1 MATKKRSGEEIND
14 RQILCGMGIKLRRL
28 TAGICLVTQLVFPM
42 AAAAQGVVN
51 AATQQPVPAQIA
63 IANAN
68 TVPYTLGALESAQS
82 VAERFGISV
91 AELRK
96 LNQFRTFARG
106 FDNVRQGDELDVPAQ
121 VSKKNLTPPPGNS
134 SDNLE
139 QQIAS
144 TSQQIGSLLAEDMN
158 SEQAANMA
166 RGWASSQ
173 TSGAMTDWLSRFGT
187 ARITLGVDEDFSLKN
202 SQFDF
207 LHPWYETPDN
217 LFFSQHTLH
226 RTDERTQINNGL
238 GWRHFTPTWLSGINF
253 FFDHDLS
260 RYHSRAGIGAEYW
273 RDYLKLSSNGY
284 LRLTNWRSA
293 PELDNDYEA
302 RPANGWD
309 VRAEGWLPA
318 WPHLGGKLVYEQ
330 YYGDEVALF
339 DKDDR
344 QSNPHA
350 ITAGL
355 NYTPFPLMTF
365 SAEQRQGKQGENDT
379 RFAVDFT
386 WQPGSAMQK
395 QLDPNEVAARRSL
408 AGSRY
413 DLVDRNNN
421 IVLEYRKK
429 ELVRLTLTDP
439 VTGKSG
445 EVKSLVSSL
454 QTKYAL
460 KGYNFEA
467 TALEAAG
474 GKVVTTGKDI
484 LVTLPAYRFTSTP
497 ETDNT
502 WPIEVTAEDVKGNFS
517 NREQSMVV
525 VQAPTLS
532 QKDSSVSL
540 STQTLSADSHSTAT
554 LTFIAHDAAGN
565 PVIGL
570 VLSTRHEGVQDITLS
585 DWKDNGDGSYTQI
598 LTTGAMSGTLTLMP
612 QLNGVDAAKAPAVVN
627 IISVSSSRTHSS
639 IKIDKDRY
647 LSGNPIEVTVE
658 LRDENDKPVKEQK
671 QQLNTAVSIDNVK
684 PGVTTDWKETA
695 DGVYKATYT
704 AYTKGSGLT
713 AKLLMQNWN
722 EDLHTAG
729 FIIDANPQSAKI
741 ATLSASNNGVLTNEN
756 AANTVSVNV
765 ADEGSNPIN
774 DHTVTFAVL
783 SGSATSFNNQNT
795 AKTDVNGLATFDL
808 KSSKQEDNTV
818 EVTLENG
825 VKQTLIVSFVGDS
838 STAQV
843 DLQKSK
849 NEVVADGNDSATM
862 TATVRDA
869 KGNLLNDVKV
879 TFNVNSAAAKL
890 SQTEVNSHDGIATA
904 TLTSLK
910 NGDYT
915 VTASVSSGSQA
926 NQQVIFIGDQST
938 AALTFSV
945 PSGDITVTNTAP
957 LHMTATLQD
966 KNGNPLKDK
975 EITFSVPND
984 VASRFSISNSGKGMT
999 DSNGTAIASLT
1010 GTLAGTHM
1018 ITARLANSNVSDTQP
1033 MTFVADKDRA
1043 VVVLQ
1048 TSRAEIIGNGV
1059 DETTLTATVKDP
1071 FDNVVK
1077 NLSVVFRT
1085 SPADTQL
1092 SLNARNTNEN
1102 GIAEVTLKGTVLG
1115 VYTAE
1120 ATLPNGNND
1129 TTTVNIAPDASNALV
1144 TLNIP
1149 AQQVVTNNSDSV
1161 QLTATVKDP
1170 SNHPVAGI
1178 TVNFTMPQDVAANFT
1193 LENNGIAI
1201 TQANGEAHVTLKG
1214 KKAGTHT
1221 VTATLGNN
1229 NASDAQPVTFVADK
1243 DSAVVVL
1250 QTSKAEIIGNGVDE
1264 TTLTATVKDPFDN
1277 AVKDL
1282 QVTFSTNPADT
1293 QLSQSKSNTNDSG
1306 VAEVTLK
1313 GTVLGVHTVEATLL
1327 NGNGYTTTVNIAPD
1341 ASNAQVTLNIPAQQV
1356 VTNNSDSVQLTAMVK
1371 DPSNH
1376 PVAGITVNFTMPQDV
1391 AANFTLENNGIAITQ
1406 ANGEAHVTLKGKK
1419 AGTHTVTATLGNNN
1433 TSDSQPVTFVADKT
1447 SAQVVLQMSKD
1458 EITGNGVDNATLTA
1472 TVKDQFDNE
1481 VNNLPVTF
1489 SSASSGLTLT
1499 PGVSNTNESGI
1510 AQATLA
1516 GVAFGEQTVTASL
1529 ANNGA
1534 SDNKTVHFIGDT
1546 AAAKIIEL
1554 TPVPDSIIAGTPQ
1567 NSSGSVITATVVD
1580 NNGFPVKGVTVSFTS
1595 RTKSA
1600 EMTNG
1605 GQAVTNEQGKA
1616 TVTYTNTRSSRETG
1630 ARPDTIEASLENGS
1644 STLST
1649 SIQVDAD
1656 ASTAHLTSLYTLYDT
1671 QLAGDDTTLYI
1682 TVNDNYGNGVPLHQ
1696 VTLSVS
1702 PSEGVTLSNNG
1713 INTTNHDGYLY
1724 ASMTA
1729 TKAGVYQ
1736 VTATLDNGDSMQH
1749 TVTYVPN
1756 VANAEITLAASKDPV
1771 IADNNDLT
1779 TLTATVADTE
1789 GNAIANAEV
1798 TFTLPEDVRANFTL
1812 SDGGKAITDTE
1823 GKAKV
1828 TLKGTKAGAH
1838 TVTAS
1843 MAGGKSGQLVV
1854 NFTADTL
1861 TAQVNLNVT
1870 EDNFLANNIGM
1881 TKLQATVTDGN
1892 GNPLANEAV
1901 TFTLPADVSA
1911 SFTLGQGGS
1920 AITDINGKA
1929 EVTLS
1934 GTKSGTYPVTVSVNS
1949 YGVSDTKPVTLIAD
1963 AGTAK
1968 LAGFTASSSSF
1979 TASTTEG
1986 VTLTAS
1992 VTDAYGNPLEGIKVN
2007 FRGPATTLS
2016 NTSVETDAQG
2026 KAEILVTSTIA
2037 GTKVVTA
2044 NLAIAPTEA
2053 AIRMLT
2059 VNADVDSAT
2068 ITSLEMPEG
2077 QVIIREPIAVK
2088 AHVDDQFGNP
2098 VADQLV
2104 TFSAEPS
2111 SFNMVISQDTVST
2124 NRQGIAEVT
2133 MTPGRYGS
2141 YTVKASL
2148 ANGSFY
2154 EKDLVVIDLRLTLT
2168 SSSPLI
2174 GVNDPSGATLTV
2186 RLTHA
2191 NGAPLSHELVTFS
2204 VTPEGATL
2212 SSQTATTNTSGEA
2225 QVVLTSNKVGTYVV
2239 TASIHSGVIIQT
2251 QTTVKVTGNPSTA
2264 YVASFIADPS
2274 TLTANNSDISTL
2286 KATVEDSSGNLVEG
2300 VNVNFVLKS
2309 GSATLT
2315 SLTAVTDQNGLGDNK
2330 RERSDDR
2337 ERHGKRR
2344 NELWWSANSRYNA
2357 GGRPGRRLAV
2367 RP

>member
-1 MATKKRSGEEIND
+1 MLARSGKVSMATKKRSGEEIND

-28 TAGICLVTQLVFPM
+28 TAGICLITQLAFPM

-121 VSKKNLTPPPGNS
+121 VSEKKLTPPPGNS

-173 TSGAMTDWLSRFGT
+173 ASGAMTDWLSRFGT

-207 LHPWYETPDN
+207 LHPWYKTPDN

-238 GWRHFTPTWLSGINF
+238 GWRHFTPTWMSGINF

-309 VRAEGWLPA
+309 VRAESWLPA

-460 KGYNFEA
+460 KGYNVEA

-502 WPIEVTAEDVKGNFS
+502 WPIEVTAEDVKGNLS

-540 STQTLSADSHSTAT
+540 STQTLNADSHSTAT

-565 PVIGL
+565 PVVGL

-671 QQLNTAVSIDNVK
+671 QQLNNAVSIDNVK

-741 ATLSASNNGVLTNEN
+741 ATLSASNNGVLANEN

-774 DHTVTFAVL
+774 DHTVTFVVL

-849 NEVVADGNDSATM
+849 NEVVADGNDSVTM

-869 KGNLLNDVKV
+869 KGNLLNDVMV
-879 TFNVNSAAAKL
+879 TFNVNSAEAKL

-910 NGDYT
+910 NGDYR

-926 NQQVIFIGDQST
+926 NQQVNFIGDQST
-938 AALTFSV
+938 AALTLSV

-957 LHMTATLQD
+957 QYMTATLQD

-984 VASRFSISNSGKGMT
+984 VASKFSISNGGKGMT
-999 DSNGTAIASLT
+999 DSNGVAIASLT

-1018 ITARLANSNVSDTQP
+1018 IMARLANSNVSDAQP
-1033 MTFVADKDRA
+1033 MTFVADKDR
-1043 VVVLQ
+1043 
-1048 TSRAEIIGNGV
+1048 
-1059 DETTLTATVKDP
+1059 
-1071 FDNVVK
+1071 
-1077 NLSVVFRT
+1077 
-1085 SPADTQL
+1085 
-1092 SLNARNTNEN
+1092 
-1102 GIAEVTLKGTVLG
+1102 
-1115 VYTAE
+1115 
-1120 ATLPNGNND
+1120 
-1129 TTTVNIAPDASNALV
+1129 
-1144 TLNIP
+1144 
-1149 AQQVVTNNSDSV
+1149 
-1161 QLTATVKDP
+1161 
-1170 SNHPVAGI
+1170 
-1178 TVNFTMPQDVAANFT
+1178 
-1193 LENNGIAI
+1193 
-1201 TQANGEAHVTLKG
+1201 
-1214 KKAGTHT
+1214 
-1221 VTATLGNN
+1221 
-1229 NASDAQPVTFVADK
+1229 
-1243 DSAVVVL
+1243 AVVVL

-1264 TTLTATVKDPFDN
+1264 TTLTAT
-1277 AVKDL
+1277 
-1282 QVTFSTNPADT
+1282 
-1293 QLSQSKSNTNDSG
+1293 
-1306 VAEVTLK
+1306 
-1313 GTVLGVHTVEATLL
+1313 
-1327 NGNGYTTTVNIAPD
+1327 
-1341 ASNAQVTLNIPAQQV
+1341 
-1356 VTNNSDSVQLTAMVK
+1356 VK

-1433 TSDSQPVTFVADKT
+1433 TSDSQPVTFVADKA
-1447 SAQVVLQMSKD
+1447 SAQVVLQISKD
-1458 EITGNGVDNATLTA
+1458 EITGNGVDSATLTA

-1489 SSASSGLTLT
+1489 SSASSGLTLP

-1516 GVAFGEQTVTASL
+1516 GVAFGEKTVTASL

-1580 NNGFPVKGVTVSFTS
+1580 NNGFPVKGVTVNFTS
-1595 RTKSA
+1595 NAATA

-1616 TVTYTNTRSSRETG
+1616 TVTYTNTRSSIESG
-1630 ARPDTIEASLENGS
+1630 ARPDTVEASLENGS

-1649 SIQVDAD
+1649 SINVNAD
-1656 ASTAHLTSLYTLYDT
+1656 ASTAHLTLLQALFDTVSAGETTSLY
-1671 QLAGDDTTLYI
+1671 I
-1682 TVNDNYGNGVPLHQ
+1682 EVKDNYGNGVPQ
-1696 VTLSVS
+1696 QEVTLSVS
-1702 PSEGVTLSNNG
+1702 PSEGVTPSNNA
-1713 INTTNHDGYLY
+1713 IYTTNHDGNFY
-1724 ASMTA
+1724 ASFTA

-1736 VTATLDNGDSMQH
+1736 LTATLENGDSMQQ

-1789 GNAIANAEV
+1789 GNAIANTEV
-1798 TFTLPEDVRANFTL
+1798 TFTLPEDVKANFTL
-1812 SDGGKAITDTE
+1812 SDGGKVITDAE

-1838 TVTAS
+1838 TFTAS
-1843 MAGGKSGQLVV
+1843 MTGGKSEQLVV
-1854 NFTADTL
+1854 NFIADTL

-1870 EDNFLANNIGM
+1870 EDNFIANNVGM
-1881 TKLQATVTDGN
+1881 TRLQATVTDGN

-1934 GTKSGTYPVTVSVNS
+1934 GTKSGTYPVTVSVNN
-1949 YGVSDTKPVTLIAD
+1949 YGVSDTKQVTLIAD

-1968 LAGFTASSSSF
+1968 LASLTSVYSF
-1979 TASTTEG
+1979 VVSTTEG
-1986 VTLTAS
+1986 ATMTAS
-1992 VTDAYGNPLEGIKVN
+1992 VTDANGNPVEGIKVN
-2007 FRGPATTLS
+2007 FRGTSVTLS
-2016 NTSVETDAQG
+2016 STSVETDDRG
-2026 KAEILVTSTIA
+2026 FAEILVTSTEVGLKTVSA
-2037 GTKVVTA
+2037 S
-2044 NLAIAPTEA
+2044 LADKPTEVISRLLNA
-2053 AIRMLT
+2053 S
-2059 VNADVDSAT
+2059 ADVNSAT
-2068 ITSLEMPEG
+2068 ITSLEIPEG
-2077 QVIIREPIAVK
+2077 QVMVAQDVAVK
-2088 AHVDDQFGNP
+2088 AHVNDQFGNP
-2098 VADQLV
+2098 VAHQPV

-2111 SFNMVISQDTVST
+2111 SQMIISQNTVST
-2124 NRQGIAEVT
+2124 NTQGVAEVT
-2133 MTPGRYGS
+2133 MTPERNGS
-2141 YTVKASL
+2141 YMVKASL
-2148 ANGSFY
+2148 PNGASL
-2154 EKDLVVIDLRLTLT
+2154 EKQLEAIDEKLTLT
-2168 SSSPLI
+2168 ASSPLI
-2174 GVNDPSGATLTV
+2174 GVYAPTGATLTAT
-2186 RLTHA
+2186 LTSA
-2191 NGAPLSHELVTFS
+2191 NGTPVEGQVINFS

-2212 SSQTATTNTSGEA
+2212 SGGKVRTNSSGQA
-2225 QVVLTSNKVGTYVV
+2225 PVVLTSNKVGTYTV
-2239 TASIHSGVIIQT
+2239 TASFHNGVTIQT
-2251 QTTVKVTGNPSTA
+2251 QTTVKVTGNSSTA
-2264 YVASFIADPS
+2264 HVASFIADPS
-2274 TLTANNSDISTL
+2274 TIAATNTDLSTL
-2286 KATVEDSSGNLVEG
+2286 KATVEDGSGNLIEG
-2300 VNVNFVLKS
+2300 LTVYFALKS

-2315 SLTAVTDQNGLGDNK
+2315 SLTAVTDQNGIATTSVKGAMTGSVTVSAVTTAGGMQTVDITLVAGPADTSQSVLKSNRSSLKGDYTDSAELRLVLHDISGNPIK
-2330 RERSDDR
+2330 VSEGMEFVQSGTNVPYIKISAIDYSLNINGDYKATVTGGGEGIATLIPVLNGVHQAGLSTTIQFTRAEDKIMSGTVSVNGTDLPTTTFPSQGFTGAYYQLNNDNFAPGKTAADYEFSSSASWVDVDATGKVTFKNVGSNSERITATPKSGGPSYVYEIR
-2337 ERHGKRR
+2337 VKS
-2344 NELWWSANSRYNA
+2344 WWVNAGEAFMIYSLAENFCSSNGYTLPRANYLNHCSSRGIGSLYSEWGDMGHYTTDAGFQSNMYWSSSPANSSEQYVVS
-2357 GGRPGRRLAV
+2357 LATGDQSV
-2367 RP
+2367 FEKLGFAYATCYKNL

>member
-1 MATKKRSGEEIND
+1 
-14 RQILCGMGIKLRRL
+14 
-28 TAGICLVTQLVFPM
+28 
-42 AAAAQGVVN
+42 
-51 AATQQPVPAQIA
+51 
-63 IANAN
+63 
-68 TVPYTLGALESAQS
+68 
-82 VAERFGISV
+82 
-91 AELRK
+91 
-96 LNQFRTFARG
+96 
-106 FDNVRQGDELDVPAQ
+106 
-121 VSKKNLTPPPGNS
+121 
-134 SDNLE
+134 
-139 QQIAS
+139 
-144 TSQQIGSLLAEDMN
+144 
-158 SEQAANMA
+158 
-166 RGWASSQ
+166 
-173 TSGAMTDWLSRFGT
+173 
-187 ARITLGVDEDFSLKN
+187 
-202 SQFDF
+202 
-207 LHPWYETPDN
+207 
-217 LFFSQHTLH
+217 
-226 RTDERTQINNGL
+226 
-238 GWRHFTPTWLSGINF
+238 
-253 FFDHDLS
+253 
-260 RYHSRAGIGAEYW
+260 
-273 RDYLKLSSNGY
+273 
-284 LRLTNWRSA
+284 
-293 PELDNDYEA
+293 
-302 RPANGWD
+302 
-309 VRAEGWLPA
+309 
-318 WPHLGGKLVYEQ
+318 
-330 YYGDEVALF
+330 
-339 DKDDR
+339 
-344 QSNPHA
+344 
-350 ITAGL
+350 
-355 NYTPFPLMTF
+355 
-365 SAEQRQGKQGENDT
+365 
-379 RFAVDFT
+379 
-386 WQPGSAMQK
+386 
-395 QLDPNEVAARRSL
+395 
-408 AGSRY
+408 
-413 DLVDRNNN
+413 
-421 IVLEYRKK
+421 
-429 ELVRLTLTDP
+429 
-439 VTGKSG
+439 
-445 EVKSLVSSL
+445 
-454 QTKYAL
+454 
-460 KGYNFEA
+460 
-467 TALEAAG
+467 
-474 GKVVTTGKDI
+474 
-484 LVTLPAYRFTSTP
+484 
-497 ETDNT
+497 
-502 WPIEVTAEDVKGNFS
+502 
-517 NREQSMVV
+517 MVV

-741 ATLSASNNGVLTNEN
+741 ATLSASNNGVLANEN

-1129 TTTVNIAPDASNALV
+1129 TTTVNIAPDASNA
-1144 TLNIP
+1144 
-1149 AQQVVTNNSDSV
+1149 
-1161 QLTATVKDP
+1161 
-1170 SNHPVAGI
+1170 
-1178 TVNFTMPQDVAANFT
+1178 
-1193 LENNGIAI
+1193 
-1201 TQANGEAHVTLKG
+1201 
-1214 KKAGTHT
+1214 
-1221 VTATLGNN
+1221 
-1229 NASDAQPVTFVADK
+1229 
-1243 DSAVVVL
+1243 
-1250 QTSKAEIIGNGVDE
+1250 
-1264 TTLTATVKDPFDN
+1264 
-1277 AVKDL
+1277 
-1282 QVTFSTNPADT
+1282 
-1293 QLSQSKSNTNDSG
+1293 
-1306 VAEVTLK
+1306 
-1313 GTVLGVHTVEATLL
+1313 
-1327 NGNGYTTTVNIAPD
+1327 
-1341 ASNAQVTLNIPAQQV
+1341 QVTLNIPAQQV

-1391 AANFTLENNGIAITQ
+1391 AANLTLENNGIAITQ

-1870 EDNFLANNIGM
+1870 EDNFIANNIGM

-2191 NGAPLSHELVTFS
+2191 NGAPL
-2204 VTPEGATL
+2204 
-2212 SSQTATTNTSGEA
+2212 
-2225 QVVLTSNKVGTYVV
+2225 
-2239 TASIHSGVIIQT
+2239 
-2251 QTTVKVTGNPSTA
+2251 
-2264 YVASFIADPS
+2264 
-2274 TLTANNSDISTL
+2274 
-2286 KATVEDSSGNLVEG
+2286 
-2300 VNVNFVLKS
+2300 
-2309 GSATLT
+2309 
-2315 SLTAVTDQNGLGDNK
+2315 
-2330 RERSDDR
+2330 
-2337 ERHGKRR
+2337 
-2344 NELWWSANSRYNA
+2344 
-2357 GGRPGRRLAV
+2357 
-2367 RP
+2367 

>member
-1 MATKKRSGEEIND
+1 MLARSGKVSMATKKRSGEEIND

-28 TAGICLVTQLVFPM
+28 TAGICLITQLAFPM

-51 AATQQPVPAQIA
+51 TATQQPVPAQIA

-121 VSKKNLTPPPGNS
+121 VSEKKLTPPPGNS

-173 TSGAMTDWLSRFGT
+173 ASGAMTDWLSRFGT

-238 GWRHFTPTWLSGINF
+238 GWRHFTPTWMSGINF

-284 LRLTNWRSA
+284 LPLTNWRSA

-309 VRAEGWLPA
+309 VRAESWLPA

-460 KGYNFEA
+460 KGYNVEA

-502 WPIEVTAEDVKGNFS
+502 WPIEVTAEDVKGNLS

-540 STQTLSADSHSTAT
+540 STQTLNADSHSTAT

-565 PVIGL
+565 PVVGL

-671 QQLNTAVSIDNVK
+671 QQLNNAVSIDNVK

-741 ATLSASNNGVLTNEN
+741 ATLSASNNGVLANEN

-843 DLQKSK
+843 ELQKSK

-879 TFNVNSAAAKL
+879 TFNVNSAEAKL

-910 NGDYT
+910 NGDYR

-926 NQQVIFIGDQST
+926 NQQVNFIGDQST
-938 AALTFSV
+938 AALTLSV

-1048 TSRAEIIGNGV
+1048 TSKAEIIGNGV
-1059 DETTLTATVKDP
+1059 DETT
-1071 FDNVVK
+1071 
-1077 NLSVVFRT
+1077 
-1085 SPADTQL
+1085 
-1092 SLNARNTNEN
+1092 
-1102 GIAEVTLKGTVLG
+1102 
-1115 VYTAE
+1115 
-1120 ATLPNGNND
+1120 
-1129 TTTVNIAPDASNALV
+1129 
-1144 TLNIP
+1144 
-1149 AQQVVTNNSDSV
+1149 
-1161 QLTATVKDP
+1161 LTATVKDP

-1178 TVNFTMPQDVAANFT
+1178 TVNFTMPQ
-1193 LENNGIAI
+1193 G
-1201 TQANGEAHVTLKG
+1201 
-1214 KKAGTHT
+1214 
-1221 VTATLGNN
+1221 
-1229 NASDAQPVTFVADK
+1229 
-1243 DSAVVVL
+1243 
-1250 QTSKAEIIGNGVDE
+1250 
-1264 TTLTATVKDPFDN
+1264 
-1277 AVKDL
+1277 
-1282 QVTFSTNPADT
+1282 
-1293 QLSQSKSNTNDSG
+1293 
-1306 VAEVTLK
+1306 
-1313 GTVLGVHTVEATLL
+1313 
-1327 NGNGYTTTVNIAPD
+1327 
-1341 ASNAQVTLNIPAQQV
+1341 
-1356 VTNNSDSVQLTAMVK
+1356 
-1371 DPSNH
+1371 
-1376 PVAGITVNFTMPQDV
+1376 V

-1433 TSDSQPVTFVADKT
+1433 TSDSQPVTFVADKA
-1447 SAQVVLQMSKD
+1447 SAQVVLQISKD
-1458 EITGNGVDNATLTA
+1458 EITGNGVDSATLTA

-1580 NNGFPVKGVTVSFTS
+1580 NNGFPVKGVTVNFTS
-1595 RTKSA
+1595 RTNSA

-1616 TVTYTNTRSSRETG
+1616 TVTYTNTRSSIESG
-1630 ARPDTIEASLENGS
+1630 ARPDTVEASLENGS

-1649 SIQVDAD
+1649 SINVNAD
-1656 ASTAHLTSLYTLYDT
+1656 ASTAHLTLLQALFDT
-1671 QLAGDDTTLYI
+1671 VSAGDTTNLYI
-1682 TVNDNYGNGVPLHQ
+1682 EVKDNYGNGVPQ
-1696 VTLSVS
+1696 QEVTLRVS
-1702 PSEGVTLSNNG
+1702 PSEGVTPSNNA
-1713 INTTNHDGYLY
+1713 IYTTNHDGNFY
-1724 ASMTA
+1724 ASFTA

-1736 VTATLDNGDSMQH
+1736 VTATLENGDSMQQ

-1789 GNAIANAEV
+1789 GNAIANTEV
-1798 TFTLPEDVRANFTL
+1798 TFTLPEDVKANFTL
-1812 SDGGKAITDTE
+1812 SDGGKAITDAE

-1843 MAGGKSGQLVV
+1843 MTGGKSEQLVV
-1854 NFTADTL
+1854 NFIADTL
-1861 TAQVNLNVT
+1861 SAQVNLNVT
-1870 EDNFLANNIGM
+1870 EDNFIANNVGM
-1881 TKLQATVTDGN
+1881 TTLQATVTDGN

-1934 GTKSGTYPVTVSVNS
+1934 GTKSGTYPVTVSVNN
-1949 YGVSDTKPVTLIAD
+1949 YGVSDTKQVTLIAD

-1968 LAGFTASSSSF
+1968 LASLTSVYSF
-1979 TASTTEG
+1979 VVSTTEG
-1986 VTLTAS
+1986 ATMTAS
-1992 VTDAYGNPLEGIKVN
+1992 VTDANGNPVEGIKVN
-2007 FRGPATTLS
+2007 FRGTSVTLS
-2016 NTSVETDAQG
+2016 STSVETDDQVF
-2026 KAEILVTSTIA
+2026 AEILVTSTEVGLKTVSA
-2037 GTKVVTA
+2037 S
-2044 NLAIAPTEA
+2044 LADKPTEVISRLLNA
-2053 AIRMLT
+2053 KVD
-2059 VNADVDSAT
+2059 VNSAT
-2068 ITSLEMPEG
+2068 ITSQEIPEG
-2077 QVIIREPIAVK
+2077 QVMVAQDIAVK
-2088 AHVDDQFGNP
+2088 AHVNDQFGNP
-2098 VADQLV
+2098 VTHQPA
-2104 TFSAEPS
+2104 TFSAAPS
-2111 SFNMVISQDTVST
+2111 SQMIISQNTVST
-2124 NRQGIAEVT
+2124 NTQGVAEVT
-2133 MTPGRYGS
+2133 MTPERNGS

-2148 ANGSFY
+2148 ANGASL
-2154 EKDLVVIDLRLTLT
+2154 EKQLEAIDEKLTLT
-2168 SSSPLI
+2168 SSPLI
-2174 GVNDPSGATLTV
+2174 GVNAPKGATLTAT
-2186 RLTHA
+2186 LTSA
-2191 NGAPLSHELVTFS
+2191 NGTPVEGQVINFS
-2204 VTPEGATL
+2204 VTLEGATL
-2212 SSQTATTNTSGEA
+2212 SGGKVRTNSSGQA
-2225 QVVLTSNKVGTYVV
+2225 PVVLTSNKVGTYTV
-2239 TASIHSGVIIQT
+2239 TASFHNGVTIQT

-2264 YVASFIADPS
+2264 HVASFIADPS
-2274 TLTANNSDISTL
+2274 TIAATNSDLSTL
-2286 KATVEDSSGNLVEG
+2286 KATVEDGSGNLIEG
-2300 VNVNFVLKS
+2300 LTVYFALKS
-2309 GSATLT
+2309 GSTTLT
-2315 SLTAVTDQNGLGDNK
+2315 SLTAVTDQNGIATTSVKGAITGSVTVSTVTSAGGMQTVDISLVAVPADASQSILKNNQSSLKGDFTDSAELHLVLHDISGNPIK
-2330 RERSDDR
+2330 VSEGMEFVQSGTNVPYIKISAIDYSLNINGDYKATVTGGGEGIATLIPVLNGVHQAGLSTTIQFTRAEDKIMSGTVSVNGTDLPTTTFPSQGFTGAYYQLNNDNFAPGKTAADYEFSSSASWVDVDATGKVTFKNVGSNWERITATPKSGGPSYVYEIR
-2337 ERHGKRR
+2337 VKS
-2344 NELWWSANSRYNA
+2344 WWVNAGEAFMIYSLAENFCSSNGYTLPRANYLNHCSSRGIGSLYSEWGDMGHYTTDAGFQSNMYWSSSPANSSEQYVVS
-2357 GGRPGRRLAV
+2357 LATGDQSV
-2367 RP
+2367 FEKLGFAYATCYKNL